1 MKRIKTILLLSL
13 CALLS
18 ACNKPS
24 TEEEPYLEINRNNI
38 SGVWKLSQWN
48 GNDLAEGSYFH
59 INLVR
64 NDGTFTILQNL
75 DAFPESPREITGRY
89 DLMQDDVLGT
99 VISGLYD
106 HDSGFWAHDYVISK
120 LTASSMVWTAVDDPD
135 FVQLFKRID
144 VSEFG
149 KE

>member
-1 MKRIKTILLLSL
+1 MKRIKSILLLAF

-18 ACNKPS
+18 ACDKPA
-24 TEEEPYLEINRNNI
+24 TGEEPYLEVNRNNI
-38 SGVWKLSQWN
+38 SGAWELSQWN
-48 GNDLAEGSYFH
+48 GKDLADGSYFH

-89 DLMQDDVLGT
+89 DLVQDDVLGT

-106 HDSGFWAHDYVISK
+106 HDSGFWAHEYAISK
-120 LTASSMVWTAVDDPD
+120 LSASSMVWTAVDDPD

-144 VSEFG
+144 ASELG

>member
-1 MKRIKTILLLSL
+1 MKRIKSILLLAL

-18 ACNKPS
+18 ACDKPA
-24 TEEEPYLEINRNNI
+24 TGEEPYLEVNRNNI
-38 SGVWKLSQWN
+38 SGAWELSQWN
-48 GNDLAEGSYFH
+48 GKDLADGSYFH

-89 DLMQDDVLGT
+89 DLVQDDVFGT

-106 HDSGFWAHDYVISK
+106 HDSGFWAHEYAISK
-120 LTASSMVWTAVDDPD
+120 LSASSMVWTAVDDPY

-144 VSEFG
+144 ASEFG